1 MRKRR
6 IHPLPLLLPAV
17 MTVIVL
23 LASCTRS
30 PSHAPT
36 DSASAAMPGP
46 TSTAVPANEPVVTA
60 RHAMAGVA
68 AIVPARGQPLTL
80 QRGRASGAEA
90 SAADAS
96 VSSSRPEQAPLGQ
109 PMTAADPTGAMLVR
123 QGEASLEV
131 QRLDDGVTKVRQ
143 TAAQLGGYVANTSVS
158 SGTDQLHT
166 ATLQIRVPTTKFDAL
181 LAALPSLGKVESVSS
196 TVEDVAGEYVDLEAR
211 EANARRM
218 EARLLEMLGRRTGK
232 LSEAL
237 SVEQE
242 LRRVREEIERYDAR
256 LKWLARRAA
265 LSSLDVTVHE
275 PVPLIGRQPGRSPL
289 AEAFAQAWERAV
301 GVAAFCIAALGVL
314 IPLGVLAVAGVVVT
328 RRILRPG
335 TPPGV
340 TGA

>member
-1 MRKRR
+1 MRKRSV
-6 IHPLPLLLPAV
+6 HPPPLLLPAAL
-17 MTVIVL
+17 TVIAL
-23 LASCTRS
+23 IASCTRS
-30 PSHAPT
+30 PSHAQT
-36 DSASAAMPGP
+36 DSASAGGYGV
-46 TSTAVPANEPVVTA
+46 TSKAVPANERVAAA
-60 RHAMAGVA
+60 RRATVGVA
-68 AIVPARGQPLTL
+68 AVALARRQPPPL
-80 QRGRASGAEA
+80 QRAHALGAAA

-96 VSSSRPEQAPLGQ
+96 VSPGRPEQDPLGQ
-109 PMTAADPTGAMLVR
+109 PMSAADPTGAMLVR
-123 QGEASLEV
+123 QGEASVELK
-131 QRLDDGVTKVRQ
+131 RLDDGVTKVRQ
-143 TAAQLGGYVANTSVS
+143 MAAQLGGYVANTSVS
-158 SGTDQLHT
+158 SGTDEQHT

-196 TVEDVAGEYVDLEAR
+196 TVEDVGGEYVDIEAR

-218 EARLLEMLGRRTGK
+218 EARLLEMLTRRTGK

-265 LSSLDVTVHE
+265 LSSLDVTIHE
-275 PVPLIGRQPGRSPL
+275 PVPLIGRQPGRGPL

-301 GVAAFCIAALGVL
+301 AVVAFCIAALGVL
-314 IPLGVLAVAGVVVT
+314 IPLGALVAAGVVVT